1 MTGNNLIILNGRPAK
16 IGSQKNLLELIRA
29 SGIDVPTFCY
39 HSKLSVYG
47 ACRLCLVDIEGR
59 GIVTSC
65 TTKPESGMVVRTHT
79 AEIRKIRKTTI
90 ELLLANH
97 DVSCPTCPKANV
109 CQLLKLADRFEANA
123 VRYRRRS
130 EIVPLDTSS
139 PSLVRNPNKCIL
151 CGDCVRVCDE
161 IQGIGVLDFAYRG
174 SKSQVT
180 SAFGQ
185 EMDKG
190 ECVNCGQCIN
200 VCPTGALTVK
210 SEIDKVWAAIHDPDV
225 LVIAQVAPA
234 ARIGITEIF
243 GLSPG
248 QTSMGQLVAVLKM
261 MGVNR
266 VYDTAFAAD
275 LTVIEETAEFLK
287 RFRAGDGLPQ
297 FTSCCPAWVKFA
309 EQRYPELLTN
319 LSTCRSPQQM
329 LGSLLKRE
337 LVKESEITLDKTF
350 LISIMPCTAKK
361 FEAQRGEFSTNGH
374 PDVDAVLTTQE
385 IVHMIKEVG
394 LDFLSLEP
402 ERLDMPFGFKSGAGV
417 LFGSSGGVAEAV
429 LRHAGETLS
438 GKPVDPAC
446 LQQLRGL
453 ASLKEAEITFADT
466 TLRIA
471 IVSGLAATQKLVE
484 QIQSGQA
491 NYHLVEV
498 MACPG
503 GCIGGGGYPPAKDLA
518 VSEARQAGIHRV
530 DTMLQMHN
538 SQDNPYLK
546 RLYNDVLGQPNEGIA
561 REILH
566 TVHKSRRRRDSL
578 KMLLHEG
585 EKTFLNVE
593 VCLGTSC
600 HLKGG
605 HTLLHKL
612 IDHLEVSAQ
621 SHLVSISATFCHEVC
636 DRGPTVLMGAEVLE
650 KCTFPKLLE
659 RLEGALKLERR
670 GKK

>member
-1 MTGNNLIILNGRPAK
+1 MTGNDTIMLNGRPAK
-16 IGSQKNLLELIRA
+16 IGDKENLLEVIRS
-29 SGIDVPTFCY
+29 SGIDMPTFCY
-39 HSKLSVYG
+39 HSNLSVYG

-65 TTKPESGMVVRTHT
+65 TTKPESGLVVNTNT

-97 DVSCPTCPKANV
+97 DISCPTCPKADV
-109 CQLLKLADRFEANA
+109 CQLLKLADRFGADP

-130 EIVPLDTSS
+130 ELVPVDASS
-139 PSLVRNPNKCIL
+139 PSLVRDPNKCIL

-180 SAFGQ
+180 SAFSQ

-200 VCPTGALTVK
+200 VCPTGALVIK
-210 SEIDKVWAAIHDPDV
+210 SEVEKVWAAIHDPDM
-225 LVIAQVAPA
+225 LVVAQVAPA
-234 ARIGITEIF
+234 ARTGITEIF

-248 QTSMGQLVAVLKM
+248 ETSMGQVVAALKM

-275 LTVIEETAEFLK
+275 LTVIEEGTEFLK
-287 RFRAGDGLPQ
+287 RFRAGERLPQ

-309 EQRYPELLTN
+309 EQHYPELLDN

-337 LVKESEITLDKTF
+337 VPKEAGVTPDKVF
-350 LISIMPCTAKK
+350 VVSIMPCTAKK
-361 FEAQRGEFSTNGH
+361 FEAQREELSTDGRL
-374 PDVDAVLTTQE
+374 DVDAVLTTQE
-385 IVHMIKEVG
+385 MAHMIKEVG

-417 LFGSSGGVAEAV
+417 LFGSSGGVTEAV
-429 LRHAGETLS
+429 MRYAGEVLS
-438 GKPVDPAC
+438 GRQVDPVYF
-446 LQQLRGL
+446 QRLRGL
-453 ASLKEAEITFADT
+453 DSLKEAEMTFGDT
-466 TLRIA
+466 TLRLA
-471 IVSGLAATQKLVE
+471 IVSGLAAAQELVE
-484 QIQSGQA
+484 KIKAGEA
-491 NYHLVEV
+491 DYHLVEV

-503 GCIGGGGYPPAKDLA
+503 GCIGGGGYLPAKNAA

-546 RLYNDVLGQPNEGIA
+546 RLYNDVLGEPNEGVA
-561 REILH
+561 HEILH
-566 TVHKSRRRRDSL
+566 TSYKSRRRTDSS
-578 KMLLHEG
+578 KMLLQEG
-585 EKTFLNVE
+585 EKTFVNVE
-593 VCLGTSC
+593 VCIGTNC

-612 IDHLEVSAQ
+612 IDHVETNGQA
-621 SHLVSISATFCHEVC
+621 HLVSISATFCHEVC
-636 DRGPTVLMGAEVLE
+636 DRGPTVLVDDEILE
-650 KCTFPKLLE
+650 KCTFSKLVEKVEKAINLE
-659 RLEGALKLERR
+659 VGS
-670 GKK
+670 